1 MKKNSQGF
9 SLIEVLVTIVLTTV
23 GILGMV
29 ALQGKSI
36 QYTQDAVNRNTAIA
50 LTNELV
56 EIMRA
61 NRDDLFNKT
70 PYDKPPKAP
79 SPMYLEIKSVSPFYT
94 AEGKLGFAASDCG
107 TGLAQTA
114 KQQAGCWLRKVQGTL
129 PGASDADIVAKFMV
143 CPSFKLETNGE
154 PECAGGGYKGSTM
167 AIQLAWR
174 SKEKVCG
181 ADANSD
187 VCTYST
193 RVEL

>member
-1 MKKNSQGF
+1 MKRNSRGF

-61 NRDDLFNKT
+61 NRDGIFVNQ
-70 PYDKPPKAP
+70 PPKKP
-79 SPMYLEIKSVSPFYT
+79 IYSQLNETSDFYK
-94 AEGKLGFAASDCG
+94 ADGSFDFAVSDCG

-129 PGASDADIVAKFMV
+129 PGATDTDIVAKFMV
-143 CPSFKLETNGE
+143 CPSFKLETSGE

>member
-1 MKKNSQGF
+1 MKRNSRGF

-29 ALQGKSI
+29 ALQGRSI

-61 NRDDLFNKT
+61 NRDGLFNKT
-70 PYDKPPKAP
+70 PFDKPIKRAMYSELKAT
-79 SPMYLEIKSVSPFYT
+79 SDFYKGT
-94 AEGKLGFAASDCG
+94 GALNFAVGDCG
-107 TGLAQTA
+107 TSIAQTA
-114 KQQAGCWLRKVQGTL
+114 KEQAGCWLQKAQASL
-129 PGASDADIVAKFMV
+129 PGASETAVSSKFMM
-143 CPSFKLETNGE
+143 CPSFNLKANGD
-154 PECAGGGYKGSTM
+154 PECAGGTYKGSTM
-167 AIQLAWR
+167 VVQLAWR

-181 ADANSD
+181 SD
-187 VCTYST
+187 SSSDICTFTT